1 MSRIGVIV
9 AIVAVLTGFALGGC
23 RSVVYV
29 PGEHV
34 THDSVYVAALRV
46 DSVYCRDSVFVAQK
60 GDTVTVTREKYRY
73 RYKLLRDTVRV
84 ERVDSVTV
92 IRPVQVEKPMKWY
105 DKGFVWIGRG
115 CCIAFLLWLIF
126 LYLRGKG

>member
-1 MSRIGVIV
+1 MRGIMF
-9 AIVAVLTGFALGGC
+9 LTVWIALSGC

-29 PGEHV
+29 PEEHV

-46 DSVYCRDSVFVAQK
+46 DSVYWRDSVFVAQK

-73 RYKLLRDTVRV
+73 RYKLLRDTVWA

-92 IRPVQVEKPMKWY
+92 NIPVQVEKPMRWY
-105 DKGFVWIGRG
+105 DKGFVWIGRL
-115 CCIAFLLWLIF
+115 CCFAFLLWLIF
-126 LYLRGKG
+126 LYLRRRV